1 MSHSEV
7 RPVPYPAD
15 TRARGWRFELDYEQ
29 IEQSDTW
36 DMAAEI
42 PMAQHA
48 LLMMWLI
55 AWRQEPCGSFPNDEA
70 VIRAKCRLPA
80 KVWGQC
86 RDVLMRGWW
95 LAEDGRLYHDTIA
108 ARVLAMLDKRM
119 KDAER
124 TANRRARQAESDVV
138 TPVSRVTRTGQ
149 PADSTASST
158 PSTKH
163 QAPTASLRSAV
174 QSACALLPGIPGAL
188 VADYLE
194 VRKAKRAGRFTAT
207 AVAGLQRE
215 ADRAGVTLERALQA
229 CCEYGWIGFNAQW
242 FADRQRSKPAASS
255 AQASFAERDREAA
268 MARWEQMTGEVHPDR
283 TTGSVIDMPAGPA
296 PLRIAA

>member
-1 MSHSEV
+1 MADT
-7 RPVPYPAD
+7 RPSPYPAD

-70 VIRAKCRLPA
+70 VIRAKCRIPP
-80 KVWGQC
+80 KVWAQC
-86 RDVLMRGWW
+86 RHVLMRGWW

-108 ARVLAMLDKRM
+108 ARVLAMLDKRAN
-119 KDAER
+119 DAQR
-124 TANRRARQAESDVV
+124 AANRRARMADSDLV
-138 TPVSRVTRTGQ
+138 TPESRVTPPGHD
-149 PADSTASST
+149 ADSTVSST

-174 QSACALLPGIPGAL
+174 ASACALLPGIPEAL
-188 VADYLE
+188 VSDYME
-194 VRKAKRAGRFTAT
+194 VRKAKKAGRFTAT
-207 AVAGLQRE
+207 AVAGLTRE
-215 ADRAGVTLERALQA
+215 AARAGVSLERALQA

-242 FADRQRSKPAASS
+242 FAQRQAA
-255 AQASFAERDREAA
+255 APRGAPPQSFAAADREAQ
-268 MARWEQMTGEVHPDR
+268 MQRWEQMTGQVHPER
-283 TTGSVIDMPAGPA
+283 QKSGVVIDLPTTQLTIGA
-296 PLRIAA
+296 RN